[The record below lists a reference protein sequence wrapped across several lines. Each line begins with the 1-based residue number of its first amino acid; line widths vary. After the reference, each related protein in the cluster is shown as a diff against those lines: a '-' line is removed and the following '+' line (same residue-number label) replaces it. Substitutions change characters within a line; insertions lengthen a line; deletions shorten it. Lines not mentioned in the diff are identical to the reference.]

1 MTRKA
6 KDRPPKLDA
15 PKPSLRPRTLASE
28 EAGLWADATRAA
40 RPLPRARVAPHLP
53 KPNLKITSGPLLP
66 KSAPSTPRGK
76 GDPASATLDRTWDRK
91 TALGEV
97 LPDMVLDLHGH
108 SLAQAHQL
116 LIRGLHRAVARR
128 ARVLLVITGKGAR
141 PDPRPLPPDS
151 YRGVLRDALPQWLAG
166 EDLRGHI
173 AATRPAHLRHG
184 GEGATYVILRRARD
198 HPA

>member
-15 PKPSLRPRTLASE
+15 PVQSLKPRALAAE
-28 EAGLWADATRAA
+28 EFGLWAAVAGAA
-40 RPLPRARVAPHLP
+40 RPLVRTRAAPHLP
-53 KPNLKITSGPLLP
+53 KPQIKVTATPALP
-66 KSAPSTPRGK
+66 RLVSAVPRG
-76 GDPASATLDRTWDRK
+76 GLDPAKATLDRTWDRK

-97 LPDMVLDLHGH
+97 LPDMVVDLHGH

-116 LIRGLHRAVARR
+116 LIRGLHKAVTRR
-128 ARVLLVITGKGAR
+128 ARLLLVITGKGAR

-151 YRGVLRDALPQWLAG
+151 YRGVLRDALPQWLASD
-166 EDLRGHI
+166 DLRGHI
-173 AATRPAHLRHG
+173 AATRPAHVRHG

-198 HPA
+198 PIL

>member
-15 PKPSLRPRTLASE
+15 PMPSLRPRTLAPE
-28 EAGLWADATRAA
+28 EAGLWAQVASVA
-40 RPLPRARVAPHLP
+40 RPLQQDRVAPHLP
-53 KPNLKITSGPLLP
+53 KPKISITSAASLP
-66 KSAPSTPRGK
+66 KALAAPTGRAR
-76 GDPASATLDRTWDRK
+76 DPATATLDRTWDRK

-128 ARVLLVITGKGAR
+128 ARLLLVITGKGAR

-166 EDLRGHI
+166 DDLRGHI
-173 AATRPAHLRHG
+173 AATRPAHIRHG

-198 HPA
+198 SV

>member
-1 MTRKA
+1 MTRKS

-15 PKPSLRPRTLASE
+15 PKPSLRPRGLAPD
-28 EAGLWADATRAA
+28 EAGLWEMVAKAA
-40 RPLPRARVAPHLP
+40 RPLKQDRAPPHLP
-53 KPNLKITSGPLLP
+53 KPSFKIASGPSLP
-66 KSAPSTPRGK
+66 KTLPALSPGRA
-76 GDPASATLDRTWDRK
+76 DPAKATLDRTWDRK

-97 LPDMVLDLHGH
+97 LPDMVIDLHGH
-108 SLAQAHQL
+108 SLAQAHSL

-166 EDLRGHI
+166 DELRGHI
-173 AATRPAHLRHG
+173 AATRPAHIRHG
-184 GEGATYVILRRARD
+184 GEGATYVILRRDRD
-198 HPA
+198 HRP